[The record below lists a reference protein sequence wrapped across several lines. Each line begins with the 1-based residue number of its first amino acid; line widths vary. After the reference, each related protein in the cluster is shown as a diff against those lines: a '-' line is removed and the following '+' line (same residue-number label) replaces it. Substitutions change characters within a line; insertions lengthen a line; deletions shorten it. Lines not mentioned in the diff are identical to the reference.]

1 MSEWISVKDRLPDGF
16 AVVLALVSGK
26 PKTNLVLDCAYEL
39 AEYLPGEGWY
49 IETYPDWDDPIITY
63 WMELPYPPDD
73 VR

>member
-1 MSEWISVKDRLPDGF
+1 MSEWISVEDRLPD
-16 AVVLALVSGK
+16 K
-26 PKTNLVLDCAYEL
+26 YKTYLVLVHGQPDEHTTLYESYEL

-63 WMELPYPPDD
+63 WMELPYPPEV